1 MSAYSALI
9 VYRKMRVVYTQ
20 IIQQVGRVTIV
31 IIEIKE
37 VSKAFGEKTVLDNFS
52 LNIEDEHTYVITGAE
67 GCGKTT
73 LMRLILKLDTTD
85 SGKVGLLGD
94 YKYPYI
100 NAGVVFQDD
109 RLVESLNAVDN
120 VVMVS
125 KKIFRQTVAEELL
138 KFLPKDRLFIPARR
152 LSQQERRIVQIIRA
166 CAIPSDVL
174 IMDEPFAGMD
184 RETKLKLIHYI
195 RDKQGKGSLT
205 IFARDTQ
212 DLEFARIVTL

>member
-1 MSAYSALI
+1 M
-9 VYRKMRVVYTQ
+9 
-20 IIQQVGRVTIV
+20 

-37 VSKAFGEKTVLDNFS
+37 VSKAFGEKKVLDNFS
-52 LNIEDEHTYVITGAE
+52 LNIEDEHSYVITGDE

-73 LMRLILKLDTTD
+73 LMRLILKLDTPD
-85 SGKVGLLGD
+85 AGRVGLLGD

-138 KFLPKDRLFIPARR
+138 KFLPQERLTIPVRK
-152 LSQQERRIVQIIRA
+152 LTPQERRTVQIIRA

-174 IMDEPFAGMD
+174 IMDEPFYGID
-184 RETKLKLIHYI
+184 RETKLKLIPYI

-205 IFARDTQ
+205 IFTKDTQ
-212 DLEFARIVTL
+212 DLDFARIVNLPQK

>member
-1 MSAYSALI
+1 M
-9 VYRKMRVVYTQ
+9 
-20 IIQQVGRVTIV
+20 
-31 IIEIKE
+31 IIEING
-37 VSKAFGEKTVLDNFS
+37 VSKAFGEKKVLDNFS

-73 LMRLILKLDTTD
+73 LMRLILKLDTPD

-109 RLVESLNAVDN
+109 RLVESLDAITNIS
-120 VVMVS
+120 MVS

-138 KFLPKDRLFIPARR
+138 KFLPEDRIFIPVRN
-152 LSQQERRIVQIIRA
+152 LSQKERRIVEIIRA

-174 IMDEPFAGMD
+174 IMDEPFAGID
-184 RETKLKLIHYI
+184 RETKLKLIPYI

-205 IFARDTQ
+205 IFTRDTRNL
-212 DLEFARIVTL
+212 DFARIVTIL